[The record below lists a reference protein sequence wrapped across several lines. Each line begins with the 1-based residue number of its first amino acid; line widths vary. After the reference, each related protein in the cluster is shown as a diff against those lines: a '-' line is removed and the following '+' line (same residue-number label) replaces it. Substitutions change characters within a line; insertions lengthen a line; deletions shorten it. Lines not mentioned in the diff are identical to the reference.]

1 MAPTTRARPVE
12 GDFRYRHRIEIR
24 YGDTDALGHVNNATY
39 FSYFEMAR
47 GGYYS
52 AVVGRPFGTGPDAD
66 KRTFVIAEAHITYRQ
81 PAFYGEP
88 LWCGVRVAW
97 VSRSSFSFE
106 YRVEV
111 EASDLGQARV
121 IADGST
127 VQVFYDLS
135 SARVMRMPPELL
147 SQLADYEGHELPT
160 RGAGG

>member
-1 MAPTTRARPVE
+1 MAPTTRPRPVE

-47 GGYYS
+47 GGYYT
-52 AVVGRPFGTGPDAD
+52 AVVGHSFGTGPDAD

-97 VSRSSFSFE
+97 VGRSSFSLE

-111 EASDLGQARV
+111 EASEIGSARV

-135 SARVMRMPPELL
+135 SARAMRMPSELL
-147 SQLADYEGHELPT
+147 AQLTAYEGHELPA